1 MVILGKVELYLKL
14 LDQKLDRK
22 KGKCV
27 FLVQKRKKRKKG
39 KKEKKRK
46 KKKRITKW
54 RTLKSKTFHC
64 QFLQLDS

>member
-14 LDQKLDRK
+14 FDQKLERK
-22 KGKCV
+22 KGNV
-27 FLVQKRKKRKKG
+27 FFLSKKEKREKGKKG
-39 KKEKKRK
+39 KK

-54 RTLKSKTFHC
+54 RTLNSRTFHC